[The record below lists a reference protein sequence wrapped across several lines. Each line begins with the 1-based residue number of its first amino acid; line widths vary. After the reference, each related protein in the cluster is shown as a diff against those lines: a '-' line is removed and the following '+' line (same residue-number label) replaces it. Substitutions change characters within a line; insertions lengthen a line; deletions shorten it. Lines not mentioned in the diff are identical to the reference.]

1 MEKIKTFIIDLD
13 NPLGVYYL
21 GQVVRGEIILELD
34 TPVKIRGMIQV
45 LYCISTFTSS
55 IMPFKILKY
64 FVCFTVNF
72 NARVFANFG
81 TSRTVA

>member
-1 MEKIKTFIIDLD
+1 MEKIKSFIIDLE

-45 LYCISTFTSS
+45 LYLHFNFTSS
-55 IMPFKILKY
+55 I
-64 FVCFTVNF
+64 
-72 NARVFANFG
+72 
-81 TSRTVA
+81 